1 MAQLRD
7 VSSGLPRFPGAR
19 MAWLAA
25 APLLILT
32 LPASGEGADEAQTV
46 TVEQA
51 APTAVVPISGA
62 AVTQAAAIVTPAEA
76 RPESDDQQRRVLM
89 LLLMNSAG
97 PVRPYGNL
105 GH

>member
-1 MAQLRD
+1 
-7 VSSGLPRFPGAR
+7 

-32 LPASGEGADEAQTV
+32 LPAAGEGADEAQSAPMG
-46 TVEQA
+46 ELHA
-51 APTAVVPISGA
+51 AAVVPVTGEV
-62 AVTQAAAIVTPAEA
+62 VTQAAAIVTPGEA
-76 RPESDDQQRRVLM
+76 RPESGDQQRRVLM